1 MSSPCVIEVAVNG
14 TTPTSVN
21 PHVPRSPAE
30 ITADALACVEAGATI
45 VHNHNDE
52 PMVVSDGVHSPEPYI
67 AAWEPI
73 LAAHP
78 DVLLYATM
86 ASGGPGIAIE
96 TRWAHQIALARAGVS
111 RMGLVDPGS
120 VSLGPLDAEGLPA
133 PTDLVYVNSFAD
145 ARYMVERCAELRL
158 APSISIFDP
167 SFLRV
172 ALAFRAGGAL
182 PRGSIV
188 KLYFGG
194 GIPFG
199 LPPTRVGLEAYLAM
213 LDGTGLPW
221 SVAVLGGDVIGC
233 GLAREAIE
241 RGGHVRVGL
250 EDHAGPGTP
259 TNAELVAAAARL
271 VEACGRS
278 VATPAETHA
287 VLGLDTGGGT
297 TPA

>member
-1 MSSPCVIEVAVNG
+1 
-14 TTPTSVN
+14 
-21 PHVPRSPAE
+21 
-30 ITADALACVEAGATI
+30 
-45 VHNHNDE
+45 
-52 PMVVSDGVHSPEPYI
+52 
-67 AAWEPI
+67 
-73 LAAHP
+73 
-78 DVLLYATM
+78 M

-96 TRWAHQIALARAGVS
+96 ARWAHQIALARAGVS

-120 VSLGPLDAEGLPA
+120 VSLGPLDPHGLPA
-133 PTDLVYVNSFAD
+133 PTELVYINSFAD
-145 ARYMVERCAELRL
+145 VRYMVDRCAELRL

-172 ALAFRAGGAL
+172 ALAFRAAGAL
-182 PRGSIV
+182 PRGAIV

-199 LPPTRVGLEAYLAM
+199 LPPTPVGLDAYLAM

-250 EDHAGPGTP
+250 EDYAGPGTP
-259 TNAELVAAAARL
+259 TNAQLVAAAARL
-271 VEACGRS
+271 VEACGRT

-287 VLGLDTGGGT
+287 LLRLDTGDGGA
-297 TPA
+297 PA